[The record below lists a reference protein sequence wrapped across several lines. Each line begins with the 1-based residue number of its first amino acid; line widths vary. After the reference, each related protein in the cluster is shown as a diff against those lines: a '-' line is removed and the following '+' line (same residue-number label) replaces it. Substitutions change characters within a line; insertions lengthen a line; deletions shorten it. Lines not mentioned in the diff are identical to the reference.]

1 MSAIRRVLTPAEWR
15 RVGGMTL
22 VIVSLNAAG
31 WGIYFLAI
39 QPRHF
44 HYQGLGIGLG
54 VAIPAS
60 PN

>member
-1 MSAIRRVLTPAEWR
+1 
-15 RVGGMTL
+15 MTL